1 MRNDNYIDHAP
12 FISPKFNVN
21 AYANAI
27 LAGEPYDPEAQIPAP
42 PVQSEGNASSSND
55 LAEGNDGTIASG
67 SLNVKGDVGLALAKL
82 NYGID
87 DVTQQL
93 HQIITDNHHVLLDHL
108 SQSSTMSSN
117 LSTVRTSLSQ
127 LDSSLDRLQS
137 KIHTPY
143 ITLRSQVSRLER
155 ARTASELL
163 RRAGRFLV
171 LARRLD
177 SQMGFVAKPVA
188 AAASNGQVTT
198 ASSPDI
204 SRRPTPG
211 RNEEIGNA
219 KLEGELEGER
229 EREMLKAALTI
240 AELDLLLDLAPE
252 DTKTAVLSNSE
263 TDPLQTGI
271 ALTSLDFVAQQAPL
285 IARSKETVIAEMENM
300 VVQGLAN
307 LNQPLLS
314 TSLQTAYNM
323 RLLPQLVQNLLA
335 DLNDAVE
342 SRIGKAF
349 DMASIG
355 KEVAAREQQSHTATS
370 AASSLLYRTTRGRSA
385 VETSPSNQTIG
396 TWTQVLWKRMDVL
409 IEDISQCCI
418 KVYTLEK
425 VLRRKKDPV
434 TQVDFLT
441 EAMNLLEEKPS
452 FTFWTTLATCFDTQ
466 ARASSAANN
475 FIAQTF
481 SAGYPKLLRMFHDF
495 FAKIAIHTGTI
506 YSQEYQ
512 SPETIVILR
521 SVAIFEKMYLAR
533 TNNRINEA
541 INTAYAGG
549 SRQPPGANDGVT
561 IGRIMVNEL
570 DAARIDPLLSWS
582 VARAVGQSID
592 YIVSRSNSL
601 LARGFSANSLIGP
614 LANGGQII
622 NAHIVSYLYQLVSN
636 VEYSFDGLSPKVQ
649 EILKL
654 PIQTATECYR
664 QATDSLT
671 TAFKKDLG
679 NIIARMHRVDF
690 SKPVDPMSMAGGS
703 GGSPYIK
710 DLADKLGF
718 IRTELLN
725 RMSMGDFMKEWV
737 LSLVRYVIN
746 TFLLHASITR
756 PLGESGKLKLTG
768 DMTELEFALGIFLTT
783 GSVQGQRNTMRLEM
797 AGDAYKALRAFRTC
811 LFLDNASL
819 AHPEE
824 TSGLP
829 ALILLHHIIVLSPLQ
844 LPHQIHE
851 WTEAEYALWVEKHTP
866 EECWRLLEKAVDQQR
881 EGQGAQEWR
890 VLIREVLAHA
900 REHGEGKQG

>member
-1 MRNDNYIDHAP
+1 MAAAHVPRKEQVLHYLARVISMGNRLVLDHAP

-42 PVQSEGNASSSND
+42 PVQNEGNAALNSNEVS
-55 LAEGNDGTIASG
+55 EGNDGAIASG

-143 ITLRSQVSRLER
+143 ITLRSQVSRLEK

-177 SQMGFVAKPVA
+177 SQMGFVTKPVTA
-188 AAASNGQVTT
+188 AAAAAANGQTTT
-198 ASSPDI
+198 ANSPDI

-211 RNEEIGNA
+211 KSENGGNA
-219 KLEGELEGER
+219 KVEGELEGER

-240 AELDLLLDLAPE
+240 AELGEWFFVRHLLLDVSPE
-252 DTKTAVLSNSE
+252 DTKSAVNTNAE

-271 ALTSLDFVAQQAPL
+271 ALISLDFVAQQAPL

-314 TSLQTAYNM
+314 ISLQTAYNM

-370 AASSLLYRTTRGRSA
+370 AASSLLYRTTRGRAA
-385 VETSPSNQTIG
+385 VETTPSNQTIG

-418 KVYTLEK
+418 KVYTLER

-441 EAMNLLEEKPS
+441 EAMN
-452 FTFWTTLATCFDTQ
+452 
-466 ARASSAANN
+466 
-475 FIAQTF
+475 
-481 SAGYPKLLRMFHDF
+481 
-495 FAKIAIHTGTI
+495 
-506 YSQEYQ
+506 
-512 SPETIVILR
+512 TIVILR
-521 SVAIFEKMYLAR
+521 SVATFEKMYLAR

-541 INTAYAGG
+541 INAAYAGG

-592 YIVSRSNSL
+592 YIISRSGSM

-622 NAHIVSYLYQLVSN
+622 NAQVVSYLYQLVSN

-649 EILKL
+649 DILKS
-654 PIQTATECYR
+654 PIQAATDCYK

-690 SKPVDPMSMAGGS
+690 SKPVDPMSMAGGG

-783 GSVQGQRNTMRLEM
+783 GSVQGQRNIMRLEM

-829 ALILLHHIIVLSPLQ
+829 PLILLHHIIVLSPLQ

-866 EECWRLLEKAVDQQR
+866 EDCWRLLEKAVDQQR

-900 REHGEGKQG
+900 REHVEEKQG

>member
-1 MRNDNYIDHAP
+1 MRNDTYIDHAP
-12 FISPKFNVN
+12 FVSPKFNVN

-42 PVQSEGNASSSND
+42 PVEPETSA
-55 LAEGNDGTIASG
+55 AEPRGKEETDGGAILSG
-67 SLNVKGDVGLALAKL
+67 SLNVKGDVALALSKL
-82 NYGID
+82 DYGID

-93 HQIITDNHHVLLDHL
+93 QQIITDKHDLLLDHL
-108 SQSSTMSSN
+108 SESTTLSSN

-127 LDSSLDRLQS
+127 LDTSLNKLQT
-137 KIHTPY
+137 KIHTPCV
-143 ITLRSQVSRLER
+143 TLRSEVSRLEK

-171 LARRLD
+171 LARRLET
-177 SQMGFVAKPVA
+177 QMGFVSKPATSA
-188 AAASNGQVTT
+188 AATSKAQPN
-198 ASSPDI
+198 ADSPI
-204 SRRPTPG
+204 PSRTPTLRPGHEPG
-211 RNEEIGNA
+211 SPKADGEE
-219 KLEGELEGER
+219 EGER

-240 AELDLLLDLAPE
+240 AELDTLLGAASDEQPAAGESDVLPE
-252 DTKTAVLSNSE
+252 DV
-263 TDPLQTGI
+263 PLE
-271 ALTSLDFVAQQAPL
+271 SLDFVAQQAPV
-285 IARSKETVIAEMENM
+285 IARSKETVISEMENM

-342 SRIGKAF
+342 SRISRAF

-355 KEVAAREQQSHTATS
+355 KEVAARAS
-370 AASSLLYRTTRGRSA
+370 AASSLLYRTARGKHA
-385 VETSPSNQTIG
+385 AETAPSNQTVG

-425 VLRRKKDPV
+425 VLKRKKDAV

-441 EAMNLLEEKPS
+441 EAMTLLEEKPS

-466 ARASSAANN
+466 ARSAAKANN
-475 FIAQTF
+475 FISQSF
-481 SAGYPKLLRMFHDF
+481 STGYPKLLRLFHDF
-495 FAKIAIHTGTI
+495 FAKIAIHTDTV

-512 SPETIVILR
+512 SPETILILR
-521 SVAIFEKMYLAR
+521 SVGTFEKLYLTR
-533 TNNRINEA
+533 TTNRINEA
-541 INTAYAGG
+541 VNASFAGG
-549 SRQPPGANDGVT
+549 PRQPPGATDGVT
-561 IGRIMVNEL
+561 VGRIMVNEL

-582 VARAVGQSID
+582 VSRVVAKTME
-592 YIVSRSNSL
+592 YIVSRCETL
-601 LARGFSANSLIGP
+601 IAKDFSATSLIGP
-614 LANGGQII
+614 LATGGQLM
-622 NAHIVSYLYQLVSN
+622 NASVISYLYQLVSN
-636 VEYSFDGLSPKVQ
+636 LEYSLPGFAPKMQ
-649 EILKL
+649 EILK
-654 PIQTATECYR
+654 PSIEAGIKVYTR
-664 QATDSLT
+664 ATDSLT
-671 TAFKKDLG
+671 AAFKREIG

-690 SKPVDPMSMAGGS
+690 SKPVDPMSMAGGG

-710 DLADKLGF
+710 DLADKLTF
-718 IRTELLN
+718 IRLELLN
-725 RMSMGDFMKEWV
+725 RMSLGDFMKEWV
-737 LSLVRYVIN
+737 LSIVSFVIN

-783 GSVQGQRNTMRLEM
+783 GTVQGQRNTMRLEM

-819 AHPEE
+819 SHPEE
-824 TSGLP
+824 TAGVP
-829 ALILLHHIIVLSPLQ
+829 TLILLHHIIVLSPLQ

-851 WTEAEYALWVEKHTP
+851 WSETEYALWVDKHTP
-866 EECWRLLEKAVDQQR
+866 EESWRLLEKAVDGQR

-890 VLIREVLAHA
+890 SLIREVLAHA
-900 REHGEGKQG
+900 REHGDQK